1 MPDQI
6 MDMPMQTRAAAVRT
20 VDEAARTIELV
31 WSTGAAVP
39 RVNYRTGERYLEV
52 LSLDPEHCDLT
63 RLNGGAPLLN
73 NHGQYD
79 LGQVIGVVE
88 RAAVDG
94 TQGTALVRFSER
106 PDVEPL
112 WNDVRTGIIRN
123 VSVGYAVRKF
133 EVMQEDGKPPTYR
146 AIDWQPME
154 LSMVPIGAD
163 PGAGTR
169 SADQSSA
176 PCQIINRASPAN
188 KESANMPDPI
198 QHEPGSVPDEN
209 TRVAAPD
216 AAAVNAAVTAERAR
230 IAHVNDV
237 AQRHALGVDFVRQH
251 TDAGSTVEQVNA
263 AALVAL
269 AARSEQSHISAIR
282 VGVSGDDPAEIRSRM
297 ADAIAARA
305 TFQAPPDRA
314 REFMHFRVADMIVHL
329 ANARG
334 AKLDG
339 RDHINAV
346 EALFSRSA
354 MHTTSDFPLLLQDA
368 GNKILL
374 PRYQAAA
381 PSYRTFSAQRSF
393 TDFKDHKFL
402 RLGDFPALKEIKE
415 AGETR
420 YGAVSE
426 SRETIA
432 AKEYGAGLSIGR
444 RALIND
450 DLSAFSDFT
459 GMIGVRVAQDENA
472 LVYALL
478 SGDGPTMSDGG
489 ALFNATAVA
498 TAGGHANKAGAGT
511 AVTVSAVGSAVQ
523 AMRNQKTLDGIN
535 MSIGPRYLVVGTAK
549 ELEARQLLTA
559 VQATKASDVNPYA
572 NQFELIVDANNA
584 GNRWMM
590 FADPAVLPTVVY
602 GYVNGATGPQIRSE
616 IDFDTRALKVAV
628 GLDFACGVIDYRGTY
643 LNPGN

>member
-1 MPDQI
+1 
-6 MDMPMQTRAAAVRT
+6 MQTRAAAVRT

-39 RVNYRTGERYLEV
+39 RVNYRTGERFLEV

-106 PDVEPL
+106 PDVEPF

-133 EVMQEDGKPPTYR
+133 EVTQEEGKLPTYR

-169 SADQSSA
+169 SADLSST

-188 KESANMPDPI
+188 TENANMPDAVQP
-198 QHEPGSVPDEN
+198 EPGNGLPVDN
-209 TRVAAPD
+209 TRAPD
-216 AAAVNAAVTAERAR
+216 AAALTAAVTAERAR

-237 AQRHALGVDFVRQH
+237 AQRHALSVDFVRQH

-269 AARSEQSHISAIR
+269 AARSEQTPISAVR
-282 VGVSGDDPAEIRSRM
+282 VGRDHTDPAEIRSRM

-305 TFQAPPDRA
+305 TFQAPPDHA

-334 AKLDG
+334 ANLDG
-339 RDHINAV
+339 RNHINAV
-346 EALFSRSA
+346 EHLFTRSG

-381 PSYRTFSAQRSF
+381 PSYRAFSAQRSF

-415 AGETR
+415 AGETK
-420 YGAVSE
+420 YGSVSE
-426 SRETIA
+426 NRESVT
-432 AKEYGAGLSIGR
+432 AKEYGSGLSIGR

-472 LVYALL
+472 LVYALI
-478 SGDGPTMSDGG
+478 SGDGPTMSDGKT
-489 ALFNATAVA
+489 LF
-498 TAGGHANKAGAGT
+498 HADHGNKAASGT
-511 AVTVSAVGSAVQ
+511 TVDVANVGKAVE
-523 AMRNQKTLDGIN
+523 AMRNQKTLDGTN

-549 ELEARQLLTA
+549 ELVARQLLTA
-559 VQATKASDVNPYA
+559 IQATQTDKANPYA
-572 NQFELIVDANNA
+572 GAFELVVDANNS
-584 GNRWMM
+584 GNRWQM

-628 GLDFACGVIDYRGTY
+628 GLDFACGVIDYRGAY
-643 LNPGN
+643 LNPGNA